1 MVIPVWNFSF
11 HVFSPGPTETINRVQ
26 LSQAV
31 SVVILNTPTEMR
43 SKRSIELMSGVN
55 FVLYVSL
62 TRKQLKLYLMTHLII
77 QDYRPRHGL
86 RLALD

>member
-1 MVIPVWNFSF
+1 M
-11 HVFSPGPTETINRVQ
+11 
-26 LSQAV
+26 

-62 TRKQLKLYLMTHLII
+62 TRKQLKLYLMIQLII
-77 QDYRPRHGL
+77 QDYGPRHGL